1 MDSGIQWGRIP
12 WGGATASQVGRN
24 CFLGFSIG
32 KLSNRAQYLFVSMWR
47 RRQEGLRGRGSALCR
62 ALPKFGLCWRRVVS
76 LALKSGEDVDDLFSM
91 RILLQF
97 VPDDLRN
104 LS

>member
-1 MDSGIQWGRIP
+1 M
-12 WGGATASQVGRN
+12 
-24 CFLGFSIG
+24 
-32 KLSNRAQYLFVSMWR
+32 
-47 RRQEGLRGRGSALCR
+47 CR